1 MAQTKTNKDFHFL
14 SWQKAKF
21 EYFKIQLQ
29 TIDIGM
35 GFQGINPTTTVF
47 YSHEACPE
55 AYLYTVTLM
64 MTQNSVN
71 NNNNMVCYRLQVTQS
86 SHRTVVRSIKP
97 QGRKYLCI
105 TDLKFVQLLYNNSQF
120 LKKLYVYGISSNVM
134 NLVLW
139 IEEKLLFIF

>member
-1 MAQTKTNKDFHFL
+1 
-14 SWQKAKF
+14 
-21 EYFKIQLQ
+21 
-29 TIDIGM
+29 M
-35 GFQGINPTTTVF
+35 GFQEINPTTTVF
-47 YSHEACPE
+47 YSLEACAE
-55 AYLYTVTLM
+55 VYLYTVTLM

-97 QGRKYLCI
+97 QGRKYLGI
-105 TDLKFVQLLYNNSQF
+105 TDLKFVQLLCNNSQF
-120 LKKLYVYGISSNVM
+120 LKKLYVNGISSNVT